1 MTTVTKTQWVLVNG
15 IIFHE
20 ITPNGFIL
28 GIDNVRRIFFKKKYM
43 TLHLIT
49 QGEDTSIYLLIKIQG
64 NV

>member
-1 MTTVTKTQWVLVNG
+1 MK
-15 IIFHE
+15 

-49 QGEDTSIYLLIKIQG
+49 EGEDTSIYLLIKIQG